1 VPSKEA
7 AYVGER
13 AFAHKGGL
21 HVSAV
26 AKDPKCYEH
35 VDPESVGNKRLILV
49 SNQAG
54 MSNLLARFDEI
65 GMEVDRKDPRLS
77 RLIELVKEREF
88 EGYAYDGAWA
98 SFELLARRMLEDVP
112 EYFKV
117 DSFRVIDER
126 RWNAKGQ
133 LITLSEAIAKLTVQ
147 GERSMTVAEGD
158 GPVNALDACLR
169 KLLLPYYPQL
179 SDLRL
184 VDFKVRILNPEA
196 ATAAVTRV
204 TIESADGS
212 GVRWTTVGV
221 SENLIDASF
230 EALSDSIN
238 YKLHRDGATA

>member
-1 VPSKEA
+1 
-7 AYVGER
+7 
-13 AFAHKGGL
+13 
-21 HVSAV
+21 
-26 AKDPKCYEH
+26 
-35 VDPESVGNKRLILV
+35 
-49 SNQAG
+49 
-54 MSNLLARFDEI
+54 
-65 GMEVDRKDPRLS
+65 
-77 RLIELVKEREF
+77 
-88 EGYAYDGAWA
+88 
-98 SFELLARRMLEDVP
+98 MLEDVP

-147 GERSMTVAEGD
+147 GERSMNVAEGD

-169 KLLLPYYPQL
+169 KLLQPYYPQL

-238 YKLHRDGATA
+238 FKLHRDGATVQASA